1 MSREFNMGTQVEEKF
16 YICRS
21 HHVLSILYR
30 MSMHDVYSVQ
40 RVALCVIAHI
50 FVVIDRKSVV

>member
-50 FVVIDRKSVV
+50 FVVI